1 MSNIKARQ
9 KDSEKIRGLAKTT
22 DIVYND
28 QAGANKSMGLIMGVL
43 TPKGTINASTGLPGK
58 EAPLI
63 SLFNN
68 SNVVDWV
75 ITSDAA
81 IGAAPTSA
89 NGIAIPPY
97 CYITIAVPYG
107 HSFIRAGTANVLM
120 YLVEDDS
127 YIS

>member
-1 MSNIKARQ
+1 MTNIKARQ
-9 KDSEKIRGLAKTT
+9 KVSEKVRGIAKIS
-22 DIVYND
+22 DVVYND

-43 TPKGTINASTGLPGK
+43 TPQGAIGASTGLPGK

-63 SLFNN
+63 ALFNN

-75 ITSDAA
+75 ITSTVTIA
-81 IGAAPTSA
+81 AAPTSA

-97 CYITIAVPYG
+97 SYITIAVPYG
-107 HSFIRAGTANVLM
+107 HSFIRGGTANVLM